1 MMCSLRQSSHLTRL
15 VLPLCNDLLLKAVSV
30 YCRKLKELEITLS
43 LDASEEGLLALAGVS
58 VMRTDQ
64 GAHKHWDNALNLHKD
79 FGSSKEWY
87 VKDSLM
93 FTPPCSSK
101 RILPPRQLEVL
112 PPLHSTGFGCLEL
125 VKFRLSG
132 DFIFPPMANRAKF
145 NKYEAGP
152 VIEAG
157 LYALLIHLP
166 CLTNLNCGFT
176 PLVAARLRSVLSP
189 AQFAGLRLNLQ
200 QLSLGWEES
209 LEIEEL
215 EALAHLSP
223 GLRELKG
230 VSVGILDDQYRGQR
244 HLQDGVMC
252 NFLKSFSNL
261 QRLSSNLK
269 LTCLNSFL
277 LVSGYK
283 LTSLTC
289 STLVLSTKD
298 LLVMRRHCVSLE
310 RLEGRFSVDNT
321 VDRAEGDYHTDHS
334 QEYQDL
340 ATLSV
345 CIDLPW
351 SEWKTEIDKI
361 PWQSL
366 KYLDLNGRLS
376 AKVMQLLVGNADLLE
391 TVSITNWPNEMV
403 SGGMAFDDS
412 WISALITANSLPN
425 IKELTLRMDSDHY
438 VEEGFLT
445 KSSLSELLSHA
456 VSHCP
461 RLKIVVGEWT
471 RVPDKEISQ
480 MEEDCARKGLGVKV
494 RNAEPYRE
502 FQNQEDNDRYYGMNE
517 GYWRNQAINPL
528 NMANI
533 PVQPQPQPAP
543 QPPVVIRIL
552 KIKYVYVIQSLF
564 LLVKVGQATTA
575 DEIQFRQKRHWGYVY
590 RPYYAEKS
598 SDLP

>member
-1 MMCSLRQSSHLTRL
+1 
-15 VLPLCNDLLLKAVSV
+15 
-30 YCRKLKELEITLS
+30 
-43 LDASEEGLLALAGVS
+43 
-58 VMRTDQ
+58 
-64 GAHKHWDNALNLHKD
+64 
-79 FGSSKEWY
+79 
-87 VKDSLM
+87 
-93 FTPPCSSK
+93 
-101 RILPPRQLEVL
+101 
-112 PPLHSTGFGCLEL
+112 
-125 VKFRLSG
+125 
-132 DFIFPPMANRAKF
+132 MATRAKF
-145 NKYEAGP
+145 NKYDSGP

-157 LYALLIHLP
+157 LYALLINLKQ
-166 CLTNLNCGFT
+166 LTSLTCGFT
-176 PLVAARLRSVLSP
+176 PLVVARLRSVLCP
-189 AQFAGLRLNLQ
+189 ALFSGLRLGLH

-215 EALAHLSP
+215 EALAHLAP
-223 GLRELKG
+223 GILELKG

-252 NFLKSFSNL
+252 GFLKRFSGL

-277 LVSGYK
+277 VNSGWS

-298 LLVMRRHCVSLE
+298 LLVMRRHCVNLE

-321 VDRAEGDYHTDHS
+321 VDRAEGDYHADHQ

-345 CIDLPW
+345 CIDSPW
-351 SEWKTEIDKI
+351 SEWRAEVGRI

-376 AKVMQLLVGNADLLE
+376 AKVMQILVGNADLLE

-445 KSSLSELLSHA
+445 KSSLSQLLSHA
-456 VSHCP
+456 VCHCP
-461 RLKIVVGEWT
+461 RLEKVVGEWT

-480 MEEDCARKGLGVKV
+480 LEEDCARKGLHVKV

-502 FQNQEDNDRYYGMNE
+502 FQNTEDNDRYYGMNE

-528 NMANI
+528 NLA
-533 PVQPQPQPAP
+533 QAGGG
-543 QPPVVIRIL
+543 QPPQVGTFYDRL
-552 KIKYVYVIQSLF
+552 ERLEGMASLF
-564 LLVKVGQATTA
+564 SRLARLQLPMRSNSVTRDTGVTFIDLTTRRSVKTSPDLQQSETLRFSLQVFPIYMWRWLFNKNTLL
-575 DEIQFRQKRHWGYVY
+575 
-590 RPYYAEKS
+590 
-598 SDLP
+598 